1 LDLLDLKVEC
11 VLQCQANM
19 SVVTNYGSIGLL
31 IALAI
36 PLLAGLGLVV
46 DALRRFVSE
55 VGANR
60 DLHA

>member
-1 LDLLDLKVEC
+1 VENRLNVEC
-11 VLQCQANM
+11 SLQRHACM
-19 SVVTNYGSIGLL
+19 SFVMDYGRIGLL